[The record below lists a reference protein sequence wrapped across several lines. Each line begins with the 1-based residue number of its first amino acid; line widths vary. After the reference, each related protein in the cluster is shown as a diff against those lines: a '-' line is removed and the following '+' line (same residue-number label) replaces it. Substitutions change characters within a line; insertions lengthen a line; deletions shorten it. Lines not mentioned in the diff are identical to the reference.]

1 MWKRKVHHKIHRPSA
16 HMVLLLGMSMVW
28 FREKE
33 DFSLLGQRPLKSL
46 GPPRGY
52 LASLQTALL
61 YCQAVDLAAWQTVL
75 RPAGPIDILMT
86 FHKHGTAW
94 DSMVKKSSNPQVDG
108 GHQKERSFFQ
118 KQLAGPSPGYS
129 PGGHATFWVA
139 QTKVCYTYSGQP
151 GS

>member
-94 DSMVKKSSNPQVDG
+94 DSMVKKKWTAQTVRLVEATGGKDHSPRSNWQDSG
-108 GHQKERSFFQ
+108 NWS
-118 KQLAGPSPGYS
+118 SPG
-129 PGGHATFWVA
+129 FWSRVHKTLWVS
-139 QTKVCYTYSGQP
+139 QTKVCYT
-151 GS
+151 